1 MNKLALDKNLLKAL
15 ARSDVQPEPARTI
28 VHECYLNDQTTIQ
41 RFHRHLSIG
50 PIYGKWKNGI
60 PLWPSVKSSVVPYR
74 CQESLALD
82 AIIENLLRGNIIKTA
97 RRGPFVSNIFLVQK
111 SNGQSRPIVDFS
123 HLTPYLK
130 VPKMVLP
137 SLHQLVR
144 KKTWS
149 KNLWYAKFD
158 FASAFFNV
166 DLKEASKY
174 ITCFKYRDKYYVFN
188 RLSMGLSIAPF
199 VMQRFTNTIV
209 RYIRQFT
216 TMTWGH
222 IDDVLVAH
230 EDPEYLK
237 EIVEKCLIMFEK
249 IGWRLNLTKSVL
261 IPVKSITFLGS
272 TWGAEG
278 VSRLPLVTKMCHQ
291 VIRTIV
297 NTQLALKPLQKIR
310 GYLNYYLSFA
320 GNFHSVINRNL
331 LDSHRLKCVHVMR
344 WLVKEDFVSFYKPV
358 LTETATYWSDAT
370 LTQVAFTDCATTIK
384 EVFFLLFLLLQV
396 SIRTLVLL

>member
-1 MNKLALDKNLLKAL
+1 MLQDEELRPALLVGSDGLPIGDINTPPPSPEPSESETEEEDNVQACPNDEKSAVSESSSTDDESELEYTSFLDLKDLMRLRQLARMNKLALNKNLLKAL
-15 ARSDVQPEPARTI
+15 ARIDVPPQLARPT
-28 VHECYLNDQTTIQ
+28 VHEAYLNDQTTIQ
-41 RFHRHLSIG
+41 RFHRHLPIG

-60 PLWPSVKSSVVPYR
+60 PLWPSVKSSFVPYR

-82 AIIENLLRGNIIKTA
+82 VIIENLLRGNIIKPA
-97 RRGPFVSNIFLVQK
+97 QRGPFVSNIFLVQK

-123 HLTPYLK
+123 HLTPHLK

-137 SLHQLVR
+137 SLNQLVR

-166 DLKEASKY
+166 DLKEVSKY

-199 VMQRFTNTIV
+199 VMQRFTNIIV

-237 EIVEKCLIMFEK
+237 EIVNKCLNMFEK

-261 IPVKSITFLGS
+261 NPVKSITFL
-272 TWGAEG
+272 
-278 VSRLPLVTKMCHQ
+278 RCPNDH
-291 VIRTIV
+291 ITI
-297 NTQLALKPLQKIR
+297 
-310 GYLNYYLSFA
+310 
-320 GNFHSVINRNL
+320 
-331 LDSHRLKCVHVMR
+331 
-344 WLVKEDFVSFYKPV
+344 
-358 LTETATYWSDAT
+358 
-370 LTQVAFTDCATTIK
+370 
-384 EVFFLLFLLLQV
+384 
-396 SIRTLVLL
+396 